1 MPIRVFRRKGSKI
14 YSYSGTVAGRKL
26 RGSTRTTDKA
36 RAERIAAKKESA
48 EWDCHLD
55 GPEAVLTFAK
65 ASVLYRA
72 ANGEARFLAK
82 IEDYWKDTLVK
93 DIKPGMIR
101 QMAIDIYPNC
111 SGATR
116 NRQAIV
122 PAQAVINHCHG
133 LEMCPPIRVKR
144 FKFEKKIKKP
154 ITLEWL
160 DVFCAHTDRPEIGP
174 LAIFMFATG
183 CRISDALRL
192 QWKDIDFQNRCI
204 LIRKTKNKKE
214 RLPHMPQRLLVALAN
229 LPRDKPPFGF
239 AQTTLRDAWDR
250 TIEAAA
256 KAVGEFE
263 RLTFH
268 SCRHGFATK
277 LLRDGIDV
285 KTAAGLGGWDSVQL
299 FMDTYAHAIQDATLT
314 DRLFNTESTQAVS
327 ERKSKQ

>member
-1 MPIRVFRRKGSKI
+1 MSLTVKKRGQT
-14 YSYSGTVAGRKL
+14 YHYSGTVAGRRL
-26 RGSTRTTDKA
+26 RGTTGTTDKA
-36 RAERIAAKKESA
+36 RAERIAAEKESD
-48 EWDCHLD
+48 EWKRHLD

-65 ASVLYRA
+65 ASILYRA
-72 ANGEARFLAK
+72 AGGESRFLSR
-82 IEDYWKDTLVK
+82 IEDYWKDTLIK

-101 QMAIDIYPNC
+101 QMAIDLYPNC
-111 SGATR
+111 SGGTR

-122 PAQAVINHCHG
+122 PAQAIINHCHE

-154 ITLEWL
+154 VMLAWL
-160 DVFCAHTDRPEIGP
+160 DTFCAHTDRPEIGP

-183 CRISDALRL
+183 CRISEAMRL

-204 LIRKTKNKKE
+204 LVRKTKNKKE

-229 LPRDKPPFGF
+229 LPRDRPPFSA

-250 TIEAAA
+250 AIEAAA
-256 KAVGEFE
+256 RAAGEDGFE

-268 SCRHGFATK
+268 SCRHGFATT
-277 LLRDGIDV
+277 LLRDGIDP
-285 KTAAGLGGWDSVQL
+285 KTAAGLGGWESIQL

-314 DRLFNTESTQAVS
+314 DRLFPDTADK
-327 ERKSKQ
+327 KSKGKTIA